1 MNDRWA
7 NAIEYETFMGRWS
20 NLIAKKFLDW
30 LSVPNESIWLD
41 IGCGTGTL
49 TKLILE
55 KCKPKEIIAID
66 QSGDFISYS
75 QNLIN
80 NPNVK
85 FKVGLAESL
94 EVETNTIDVC
104 VSGLVLNFVQDP
116 KVASAEMLR
125 VTRPGGRVGV
135 FLWDYA
141 EGMQMLRYFWN
152 AAVELDNRASEFDEG
167 LRFPI
172 CNKGHLESIF
182 KEVGFRHV
190 EEKAIEVKTIFK
202 NFNDYWKPFLSNFG
216 PAPGYVM
223 NLNVEDREK
232 LEAKLRKTLP
242 IDKNGVISLSAKA
255 WAVKG
260 IA

>member
-1 MNDRWA
+1 MNDRWI
-7 NAIEYETFMGRWS
+7 NAIEYEKFMGRWS
-20 NLIAKKFLDW
+20 TLIAKEFLDW
-30 LSVPNESIWLD
+30 LSVPDGNTWLD
-41 IGCGTGTL
+41 VGCGTGTL
-49 TKLILE
+49 TNLILE
-55 KCKPKEIIAID
+55 KCKPREIIAID

-80 NPNVK
+80 DPAVK

-94 EVETNTIDVC
+94 EMDNNVIDAA

-116 KVASAEMLR
+116 KTASAEMLR
-125 VTRPGGRVGV
+125 VTRPAGRVGV
-135 FLWDYA
+135 FIWDYA

-152 AAVELDNRASEFDEG
+152 AAVELDIKATEFDEG

-172 CNKGHLESIF
+172 CNRGQLESIF
-182 KEVGFRHV
+182 KEVGLKHV

-202 NFNDYWKPFLSNFG
+202 NFNDYWEPFLSNFG

-223 NLNVEDREK
+223 NLNVENRKK
-232 LEAKLRKTLP
+232 LEAKLRRTLP

-255 WAVKG
+255 WVVKG